1 MEDGIMIVEDNLH
14 MRNSLIAYV
23 DGAEGFYLMGAY
35 ASCEEMLPKLKQ
47 QKPRIVLM
55 DIDLAGMDGIQGTSE
70 IKKRSP
76 KTDVIMITVFENS
89 KNVFSALKAGATGY
103 LTKTVDSKELVLAM
117 KECLAG
123 GAPMSMKIARLI
135 ITSFNRNPDNPLSER
150 EIDVLTELSKGKSYK
165 GVSEILFISVDA
177 VKYHIKSIYVK
188 LSANSKQD
196 AVDIARRE
204 KYI

>member
-1 MEDGIMIVEDNLH
+1 MIVEDNLH

-23 DGAEGFYLMGAY
+23 DGAERFYLMGAY